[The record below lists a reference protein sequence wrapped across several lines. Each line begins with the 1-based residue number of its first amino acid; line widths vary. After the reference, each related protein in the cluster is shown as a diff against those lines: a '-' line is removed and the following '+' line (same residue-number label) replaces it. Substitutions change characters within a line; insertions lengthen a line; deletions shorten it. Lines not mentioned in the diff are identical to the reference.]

1 MRTLFETSWVRDAWS
16 PNLSLGQAGTGNV
29 FGDIAN
35 AAATGTAAYF
45 QAEKAKE
52 EAAAKE
58 AQAKAQAATAAAQ
71 AQAAAAAAY
80 ASGQNKILGMS
91 PGTAAIV
98 GLLGVGAII
107 AVVMATKKK

>member
-1 MRTLFETSWVRDAWS
+1 MRTLFETSWVRDTWS

-35 AAATGTAAYF
+35 AAAAGTTAYF

-58 AQAKAQAATAAAQ
+58 AQAKAQAATAVAQ

-80 ASGQNKILGMS
+80 SGQNKILGMS

-107 AVVMATKKK
+107 AVVMATKK

>member
-16 PNLSLGQAGTGNV
+16 PNLRLGQAGTGNV

-35 AAATGTAAYF
+35 AAATGTSAYF

-52 EAAAKE
+52 DAAAKE
-58 AQAKAQAATAAAQ
+58 AQAKAATAQ

-80 ASGQNKILGMS
+80 ASGQNNNILGMS

>member
-1 MRTLFETSWVRDAWS
+1 MRTLFETSWVRSAWS
-16 PNLSLGQAGTGNV
+16 PTLGQAGTSNP
-29 FGDIAN
+29 FADIAN

-52 EAAAKE
+52 DAAAKE
-58 AQAKAQAATAAAQ
+58 AQAKAQTAAAQ
-71 AQAAAAAAY
+71 AQAAAAYAA
-80 ASGQNKILGMS
+80 AGQNTILGMS
-91 PGTAAIV
+91 PSTAAIV